1 MRFLPH
7 CLMEDVPHSF
17 SCSDCQRHFPSLLEL
32 SRHQELLH
40 LSSNQDREEADSIPR
55 PYRCQQCGRG
65 YRHPGSLVNHRRT
78 HETGLF
84 PCTTC
89 GKDFT
94 NPMALKSHMRTHAP
108 EGHRRRRPSRYKEA
122 TPCLQGETVS
132 TDSWN
137 QRLGPGEDWG
147 NQAKHTEET
156 PDCESGSDPRAA
168 PGTWEDSPTRQRE
181 GWESQPDPEAGTEG
195 WGPTTNST
203 RAPPLPTPASSLLS
217 NLEQYLAES
226 VVNFTGV
233 QEPTQSPPAE
243 EERRYKCSQCGKTY
257 KHAGSLTNHRQ
268 SHTLG
273 IYPCAICFKEF
284 SNLMALKNHSRLHA
298 QYRPY
303 HCPHCPRAFRLPREL
318 LEHQQS
324 HEGER
329 QEQQWEDKGM
339 PTTNGHID
347 ESSRDQILS
356 TQMLNGS
363 RELSTSG
370 ELEDNS
376 LEEYRPFRCG
386 DCGRTYRHAG
396 SLINHRK
403 SHQTGVYPCSIC
415 SKQLFNAAALKNHV
429 RAHHRPRQGVG
440 EDRQLSV
447 PPASLLLSET
457 THKEKEVPTTTL
469 DHRPYKCNECG
480 RAYRHRGSLVNHR
493 HSHRTGEYQCSLC
506 PRKYPNL
513 MALRNHVRVHCKA
526 ARRSADPSHL
536 KVELPPDPVEA
547 EAAPHTDQGRACK
560 HEEEATDISPAAD
573 RTAPQICSI
582 CGMLF
587 EDPESLKHHGLTHRA
602 KEGENSRKETEVS
615 PPRAFACR
623 DCGKSYRHSGSL
635 INHRQTHQTGDF
647 SCGACAKHFHTMAAM
662 KNHLRRHSRRRSR
675 RHRKRAES
683 ARGGGEAKL
692 PSEGN
697 WVQELEDNEGLDSSQ
712 NPSRESSRGAEGN
725 LESDRNYLQAE
736 SQGVKCGLESDEAYF
751 QDDKENRSTEEEL
764 ERKEV
769 CFLDNL
775 NIPGDEGDNGTHFCD
790 GLTGV
795 DKDQKPTTGQPN
807 SSSHSAKAVTSRQ
820 AEVTHTCSD
829 CGHSFPH
836 ATGLLS
842 HKPCHPPGIYQCSL
856 CPKEFD
862 SLPALRSHFQNHGPG
877 EAASAQPFLC
887 CLCGMIF
894 PGRAGYRLHRR
905 QAHNSSGITEG
916 SEEEGEEEGATEAAS
931 IHSPPLQLSE
941 AELLNQLQREVEA
954 LDGAGYGHICG
965 CCGQTYDDLGSLE
978 RHHQSQSSGTPT
990 DRAPS
995 PLGASS
1001 DATEM
1006 VTDGVS
1012 EGIVTSVSGE
1022 GRDTKTEEG
1031 AGTTVADSF
1040 CMQGG
1045 ESLLEAQPRPF
1056 RCNQCGKTYR
1066 HGGSLVN
1073 HRKIHQTGDFIC
1085 AVCSRCYP
1093 NLAAYRNH
1101 LRNHPRCKGSEPQ
1114 IGPITEARGSSEP
1127 QDMAEKGPEQA
1138 EVEKLQEELK
1148 VEPLEEVA
1156 GVKEEVWEET
1166 TVKGED
1172 LEPRLETAE
1181 KGCQTEAS
1189 SERPFSCEVCGRS
1202 YKHAGSLINHRQSH
1216 QTGHFGCQA
1225 CSKGFSNLMSLKN
1238 HRRIHADPRRFRC
1251 SECGKAFRLRKQ
1263 LASHQRV
1270 HVERRSTGGTRKLT
1284 REDRP
1289 FRCGQCGRTYRH
1301 AGSLLNHR
1309 RSHETGQY
1317 SCPTC
1322 PKTYSNRMA
1331 LKDHQRLHSESRRR
1345 RAGRSRRLA
1354 VRCALCGRGF
1364 PGRGSLERHLREH
1377 EEESERELADGQG
1390 GPNGTE
1396 GSEGNLADDQGL
1408 EGRSGGVE
1416 SVPQLEDGAM
1426 RLGEHSQ
1433 SLVRAA
1439 GLEATEPLSWSMGKT
1454 DGWQGNGALVNHNGG
1469 WVPQGQVQTKP
1480 DESDSVP
1487 RSPCHFGVSQSN
1499 GPSLSH
1505 MDCWDNGG
1513 NSAQLQS
1520 ESHSS
1525 SCSQC
1530 GKTYCPS
1537 DGLLNQHNT
1546 HKTDR
1551 HYCLLC
1557 SKEFL
1562 NPVAT
1567 KSHSHNHIDAQTFAC
1582 PDCGKAFQSHYE
1594 LASHL
1599 QTHARSHSQVPAQIE
1614 AARGPKAGTVED
1626 EVALLGQGR
1635 AQEAPSEA
1643 PRALGENAERASGG
1657 QGVKS
1662 MVAEDKERPFRCAQC
1677 GRSYRHAG
1685 SLLNHQKAHTTG
1697 LYPCSL
1703 CPKLLPNLLSLKNHG
1718 RTHTD
1723 PKRHRCSICGKAF
1736 RTAARLEGHG
1746 RVHAPREGPFTC
1758 PHCPRR
1764 FRRRISFLQHQQQ
1777 HQEEWTVAS
1786 SGAPVTPAAGRG
1798 DLSLPPPPTPTTPL
1812 SDPSPQWPADLSFSL

>member
-1 MRFLPH
+1 
-7 CLMEDVPHSF
+7 MEDVPTSL
-17 SCSDCQRHFPSLLEL
+17 SCSDCQRHFPSLPEL
-32 SRHQELLH
+32 SRHRELLH
-40 LSSNQDREEADSIPR
+40 PSSKQDSEEADSIPR

-94 NPMALKSHMRTHAP
+94 NPVALKSHMRTHAP
-108 EGHRRRRPSRYKEA
+108 EGRRRRRPPRSKEVI
-122 TPCLQGETVS
+122 PHLQGETAS
-132 TDSWN
+132 SDSRDH
-137 QRLGPGEDWG
+137 RLSPGESWTS
-147 NQAKHTEET
+147 QKKHEEET
-156 PDCESGSDPRAA
+156 FGCESGLDPRAA
-168 PGTWEDSPTRQRE
+168 LSTWEDPPTRQRE
-181 GWESQPDPEAGTEG
+181 GWESQPDSEEG
-195 WGPTTNST
+195 AERWGPTTNST
-203 RAPPLPTPASSLLS
+203 RATPLPTPASTLLS

-226 VVNFTGV
+226 VVNFTGG

-273 IYPCAICFKEF
+273 IYPCTICFKEF

-298 QYRPY
+298 QYQPY
-303 HCPHCPRAFRLPREL
+303 QCPHCPRAFRIPREL

-329 QEQQWEDKGM
+329 QERLWEEKEM
-339 PTTNGHID
+339 PTTNGHTD
-347 ESSRDQILS
+347 ESSQDQLPS
-356 TQMLNGS
+356 TQTLNCSG
-363 RELSTSG
+363 ELSTSG
-370 ELEDNS
+370 ELEDS
-376 LEEYRPFRCG
+376 GLEEYRPFRCG

-429 RAHHRPRQGVG
+429 RAHHRPRQGAG
-440 EDRQLSV
+440 EDGQPSV
-447 PPASLLLSET
+447 PPAPLHLADT
-457 THKEKEVPTTTL
+457 THKDEEVPTTTL
-469 DHRPYKCNECG
+469 DHRPYKCDECG

-526 ARRSADPSHL
+526 ARRSAGPGAEGPPSHL
-536 KVELPPDPVEA
+536 KVELPPDPMEA
-547 EAAPHTDQGRACK
+547 EAAPPTDQGHGCK
-560 HEEEATDISPAAD
+560 HKEETTDVPPAAD
-573 RTAPQICSI
+573 RTAPQICSM

-587 EDPESLKHHGLTHRA
+587 EDAESLELHGRTH
-602 KEGENSRKETEVS
+602 GEREDSKTETRVS
-615 PPRAFACR
+615 PPRAFACQ

-662 KNHLRRHSRRRSR
+662 KNHLRRHSGRWSKQHRRRAS
-675 RHRKRAES
+675 S
-683 ARGGGEAKL
+683 AGSGGEAKI
-692 PSEGN
+692 PSGGS
-697 WVQELEDNEGLDSSQ
+697 WAQELVENSKGLDCLQ
-712 NPSRESSRGAEGN
+712 DPSGGSPNVAQGN
-725 LESDRNYLQAE
+725 LESDGGCLQADTE
-736 SQGVKCGLESDEAYF
+736 RDRCGLERDEACF
-751 QDDKENRSTEEEL
+751 QGDKESRGTEEGL
-764 ERKEV
+764 EKKEA

-775 NIPGDEGDNGTHFCD
+775 DIPDDEESNGTRFCD
-790 GLTGV
+790 DLSGV
-795 DKDQKPTTGQPN
+795 GEDQKLATDQP
-807 SSSHSAKAVTSRQ
+807 SSSCHSPEAVTSWP
-820 AEVTHTCSD
+820 AEVSHTCSD

-836 ATGLLS
+836 VTGLLS
-842 HKPCHPPGIYQCSL
+842 HRPCHPPGIYQCSL

-877 EAASAQPFLC
+877 EAAPAQPFLC

-905 QAHNSSGITEG
+905 QAHDSSGMTEG
-916 SEEEGEEEGATEAAS
+916 SEEEGEEEGASGAAS
-931 IHSPPLQLSE
+931 TRSPPLQLSE

-978 RHHQSQSSGTPT
+978 RHHQSQSSGNTI
-990 DRAPS
+990 DKSPS
-995 PLGASS
+995 HLESG
-1001 DATEM
+1001 DAMGRVADHDHVFEDT
-1006 VTDGVS
+1006 VACL
-1012 EGIVTSVSGE
+1012 SGE
-1022 GRDTKTEEG
+1022 GGDTKSGEG
-1031 AGTTVADSF
+1031 IGAMVVDNL

-1045 ESLLEAQPRPF
+1045 ESSLEAQPRPF

-1085 AVCSRCYP
+1085 PVCSRCYP

-1114 IGPITEARGSSEP
+1114 VGPVPEAGGSSEP
-1127 QDMAEKGPEQA
+1127 QNMAEEGLGQA
-1138 EVEKLQEELK
+1138 DVGKFQEELK

-1156 GVKEEVWEET
+1156 RVKEEEWEEAA
-1166 TVKGED
+1166 VKGEEV
-1172 LEPRLETAE
+1172 EPRLETAE
-1181 KGCQTEAS
+1181 KSCQTEAS

-1270 HVERRSTGGTRKLT
+1270 HVERGGSGGTRKLI

-1309 RSHETGQY
+1309 RSHDTGQY

-1322 PKTYSNRMA
+1322 PKTYSNSMA

-1345 RAGRSRRLA
+1345 RAGLSRRAA

-1364 PGRGSLERHLREH
+1364 PGRGSLEQHLREH
-1377 EEESERELADGQG
+1377 EDTKSGPR

-1396 GSEGNLADDQGL
+1396 GSEGNLANDQGL
-1408 EGRSGGVE
+1408 EDTSGGTE
-1416 SVPQLEDGAM
+1416 SVLQLEDGAR
-1426 RLGEHSQ
+1426 RLGGQ
-1433 SLVRAA
+1433 SLSPIRAT
-1439 GLEATEPLSWSMGKT
+1439 GSEATELVSWDMGNAEGRQG
-1454 DGWQGNGALVNHNGG
+1454 DGGPVDHGG
-1469 WVPQGQVQTKP
+1469 DWVPQGHILTKP
-1480 DESDSVP
+1480 EDESGNSIP
-1487 RSPCHFGVSQSN
+1487 KSPCHLGNSQSN
-1499 GPSLSH
+1499 GPSLSPV
-1505 MDCWDNGG
+1505 DSWDDGD
-1513 NSAQLQS
+1513 SRPELRQ
-1520 ESHSS
+1520 ESHTF
-1525 SCSQC
+1525 SCSHC
-1530 GKTYCPS
+1530 GKTYCHSEDPLNCHSPS
-1537 DGLLNQHNT
+1537 
-1546 HKTDR
+1546 KTDR

-1562 NPVAT
+1562 NPVVT
-1567 KSHSHNHIDAQTFAC
+1567 KTHSHNHIDAQTFAC
-1582 PDCGKAFQSHYE
+1582 PECGMAFQSHHE

-1599 QTHARSHSQVPAQIE
+1599 HTHASGLSQMPPLRE
-1614 AARGPKAGTVED
+1614 EARGPEGGAVKD
-1626 EVALLGQGR
+1626 EVDLPGQGEI
-1635 AQEAPSEA
+1635 QKAPSEP
-1643 PRALGENAERASGG
+1643 PRTPGDNTGSANGG

-1662 MVAEDKERPFRCAQC
+1662 TVAEDEERPFRCAQC

-1758 PHCPRR
+1758 PHCPRH
-1764 FRRRISFLQHQQQ
+1764 FRRRISFQQHQQQ

-1786 SGAPVTPAAGRG
+1786 SGAPKAPAAGRR

-1812 SDPSPQWPADLSFSL
+1812 LDPSPQWPADLSFSL

>member
-1 MRFLPH
+1 
-7 CLMEDVPHSF
+7 MEDAPPSL
-17 SCSDCQRHFPSLLEL
+17 SCSNCQRHFPSLPEL
-32 SRHQELLH
+32 SRHRELLH
-40 LSSNQDREEADSIPR
+40 PSPNQDSEEADSIPR

-108 EGHRRRRPSRYKEA
+108 EGRRRRRPPRPKVA
-122 TPCLQGETVS
+122 TPHLQGEMVS
-132 TDSWN
+132 SDSWG
-137 QRLGPGEDWG
+137 QRLGPGESWG
-147 NQAKHTEET
+147 NQTKHTEET
-156 PDCESGSDPRAA
+156 PDFESRPDPRAA
-168 PGTWEDSPTRQRE
+168 LGTWEDPHTRQRE
-181 GWESQPDPEAGTEG
+181 GWESQPDPEESAEG
-195 WGPTTNST
+195 WGPTNNSA

-226 VVNFTGV
+226 VVNFTGG

-273 IYPCAICFKEF
+273 NYPCAICFKEF

-324 HEGER
+324 HEGEM
-329 QEQQWEDKGM
+329 QERPWEEKGM
-339 PTTNGHID
+339 PTTNGHTN
-347 ESSRDQILS
+347 ESSRDQLPS

-363 RELSTSG
+363 GELSTSG
-370 ELEDNS
+370 ELEDS
-376 LEEYRPFRCG
+376 GLEEYRPFRCG

-429 RAHHRPRQGVG
+429 RAHHRPRQGAG
-440 EDRQLSV
+440 EDGQPSA
-447 PPASLLLSET
+447 PLLLAES
-457 THKEKEVPTTTL
+457 THKEEEVPSTTL
-469 DHRPYKCNECG
+469 DYRPYKCNECG

-526 ARRSADPSHL
+526 ARLSADPGTEGPPSHL
-536 KVELPPDPVEA
+536 KVELPPDPLGA
-547 EAAPHTDQGRACK
+547 EAAPHTAEGHVCR
-560 HEEEATDISPAAD
+560 HEEEATDFPSAAE
-573 RTAPQICSI
+573 RTVPQICNT
-582 CGMLF
+582 CGKFFDDLR
-587 EDPESLKHHGLTHRA
+587 SLEYHSLTHRA
-602 KEGENSRKETEVS
+602 GEGEDRTGTNLS

-662 KNHLRRHSRRRSR
+662 KNHLRRHSRRWSR
-675 RHRKRAES
+675 RHRKRAGNAGSGRE
-683 ARGGGEAKL
+683 ARL
-692 PSEGN
+692 PSVGN
-697 WVQELEDNEGLDSSQ
+697 WAQELEDHESLDFPQ
-712 NPSRESSRGAEGN
+712 DPSGESPCGAEGN
-725 LESDRNYLQAE
+725 LESDGDCLQAE
-736 SQGVKCGLESDEAYF
+736 SEGDKCGLERDEACF
-751 QDDKENRSTEEEL
+751 QGDRESRGTEEGL
-764 ERKEV
+764 ERKEA

-775 NIPGDEGDNGTHFCD
+775 EIPGNEEGNGTCFSN

-795 DKDQKPTTGQPN
+795 DEDQKLATGRPN
-807 SSSHSAKAVTSRQ
+807 SSSHSAGAATAWQ
-820 AEVTHTCSD
+820 AEVSHTCSD

-836 ATGLLS
+836 ATSLLS
-842 HKPCHPPGIYQCSL
+842 HRPCHPPGIYQCSL

-905 QAHNSSGITEG
+905 QAHSSSGVAEG

-931 IHSPPLQLSE
+931 THSPPLQLSE

-978 RHHQSQSSGTPT
+978 RHHQSQSSGTTTNKP
-990 DRAPS
+990 PS
-995 PLGASS
+995 PLGVSG
-1001 DATEM
+1001 DAMDM
-1006 VTDGVS
+1006 VADSVL
-1012 EGIVTSVSGE
+1012 EGTVTSVSGE
-1022 GRDTKTEEG
+1022 GGDTKSEEG
-1031 AGTTVADSF
+1031 VGTTEAGSL
-1040 CMQGG
+1040 CTQGA

-1073 HRKIHQTGDFIC
+1073 HRKIHQTGDFTC
-1085 AVCSRCYP
+1085 LVCSRCYP

-1114 IGPITEARGSSEP
+1114 VGPFPEAGSSSEP
-1127 QDMAEKGPEQA
+1127 QNMAEEGSGPA
-1138 EVEKLQEELK
+1138 EVGKLQEAFK

-1156 GVKEEVWEET
+1156 RVKEEAWEET
-1166 TVKGED
+1166 TVKGEEE
-1172 LEPRLETAE
+1172 EPRLETAE

-1251 SECGKAFRLRKQ
+1251 SDCGKAFRLRKQ

-1270 HVERRSTGGTRKLT
+1270 HAERRGGGGTRKLV

-1331 LKDHQRLHSESRRR
+1331 LKDHQRLHSENRRR
-1345 RAGRSRRLA
+1345 RAGRCRRST
-1354 VRCALCGRGF
+1354 VRCALCGHGF

-1377 EEESERELADGQG
+1377 EAETKRELASGQE

-1396 GSEGNLADDQGL
+1396 GNLAAIQGQ
-1408 EGRSGGVE
+1408 EGRAGSME
-1416 SVPQLEDGAM
+1416 SVPQLEDGAL
-1426 RLGEHSQ
+1426 RPDEHSLIPIKA
-1433 SLVRAA
+1433 SR
-1439 GLEATEPLSWSMGKT
+1439 ATEPLSWGVRKA
-1454 DGWQGNGALVNHNGG
+1454 DGWQGDQGLVSHDEG
-1469 WVPQGQVQTKP
+1469 WVPQGQVMTKP
-1480 DESDSVP
+1480 EGDSEDSVP
-1487 RSPCHFGVSQSN
+1487 RSPCHLVDSQSN
-1499 GPSLSH
+1499 GPGLSH
-1505 MDCWDNGG
+1505 VDGWDNGD
-1513 NSAQLQS
+1513 SSSQLQS

-1530 GKTYCPS
+1530 GRTCCQP
-1537 DGLLNQHNT
+1537 GGPLNHHNT

-1551 HYCLLC
+1551 HYCVLC

-1562 NPVAT
+1562 DPVAS
-1567 KSHSHNHIDAQTFAC
+1567 KSHSHSHNHIASQPFAC
-1582 PDCGKAFQSHYE
+1582 SDCGKTLQSHQE

-1599 QTHARSHSQVPAQIE
+1599 QTHARDYSQVPTQIE
-1614 AARGPKAGTVED
+1614 KARGPKAQTVED
-1626 EVALLGQGR
+1626 KVGLPGQGK
-1635 AQEAPSEA
+1635 AQEFLSEP
-1643 PRALGENAERASGG
+1643 PRAPGESAERASGG
-1657 QGVKS
+1657 QGLK
-1662 MVAEDKERPFRCAQC
+1662 ATEAGDTERPFCCAQC

-1758 PHCPRR
+1758 PHCPRH
-1764 FRRRISFLQHQQQ
+1764 FRRRISFLQHQQQQ

-1786 SGAPVTPAAGRG
+1786 SGAPVAPAAGRG
-1798 DLSLPPPPTPTTPL
+1798 DLSLPSPPTPTTPL
-1812 SDPSPQWPADLSFSL
+1812 LDPSPQWPADLSFSL

>member
-1 MRFLPH
+1 
-7 CLMEDVPHSF
+7 MEETPTLL
-17 SCSDCQRHFPSLLEL
+17 SCCDCQRHFPSLPEL
-32 SRHQELLH
+32 SRHRELLH
-40 LSSNQDREEADSIPR
+40 PSSNQDSEEADSIPR

-94 NPMALKSHMRTHAP
+94 NPMALKSHMRTHVP
-108 EGHRRRRPSRYKEA
+108 EGRRRRKPPYPKEA
-122 TPCLQGETVS
+122 TLRLQGETVA
-132 TDSWN
+132 TDSWG
-137 QRLGPGEDWG
+137 QRLGHGESCG
-147 NQAKHTEET
+147 NQKKCAEEISVYASG
-156 PDCESGSDPRAA
+156 PDPGAA
-168 PGTWEDSPTRQRE
+168 LGTWEVPPTRQRE
-181 GWESQPDPEAGTEG
+181 GWESQPNLEEG
-195 WGPTTNST
+195 AESWGPTTNSA
-203 RAPPLPTPASSLLS
+203 RATPLPNPANSLLS

-226 VVNFTGV
+226 MVNFTGG

-303 HCPHCPRAFRLPREL
+303 QCPHCPRAFRLPREL

-324 HEGER
+324 HENER
-329 QEQQWEDKGM
+329 QEQLWEEKGL
-339 PTTNGHID
+339 PASNGHTD
-347 ESSRDQILS
+347 ESSQDQLS
-356 TQMLNGS
+356 NTLMLNGS
-363 RELSTSG
+363 G
-370 ELEDNS
+370 DLEDS
-376 LEEYRPFRCG
+376 GVEEYRPFRCG

-429 RAHHRPRQGVG
+429 RAHHRPRQGAG
-440 EDRQLSV
+440 EDGQPSV
-447 PPASLLLSET
+447 PPAPLPLAET
-457 THKEKEVPTTTL
+457 THKEREVPTTTL

-493 HSHRTGEYQCSLC
+493 HSHQTGEYQCSLC

-513 MALRNHVRVHCKA
+513 MALRNHVRVHCKS
-526 ARRSADPSHL
+526 ARRSAGPEAEGSSSHL
-536 KVELPPDPVEA
+536 KVELPPDLVGT
-547 EAAPHTDQGRACK
+547 EAAPCTDQGNGCK
-560 HEEEATDISPAAD
+560 HEEATDGPPAAD

-587 EDPESLKHHGLTHRA
+587 EDPESLEHHCHTHG
-602 KEGENSRKETEVS
+602 EGENSRTEARVS

-647 SCGACAKHFHTMAAM
+647 NCGACSKHFHTMAAM
-662 KNHLRRHSRRRSR
+662 KNHLRCHSRRRSR
-675 RHRKRAES
+675 RHRKRAGG
-683 ARGGGEAKL
+683 AGGGGETKFL
-692 PSEGN
+692 SGRN
-697 WVQELEDNEGLDSSQ
+697 WAQELAEDNEGLNCPQ
-712 NPSRESSRGAEGN
+712 NPSGESPSEAEGN
-725 LESDRNYLQAE
+725 LESDRDCLQAQAE
-736 SQGVKCGLESDEAYF
+736 RDKCGLEKDEACV
-751 QDDKENRSTEEEL
+751 QGNQESRGPEEGL
-764 ERKEV
+764 ERKEA
-769 CFLDNL
+769 CFLNNSD
-775 NIPGDEGDNGTHFCD
+775 IPGDESNGTRFCD
-790 GLTGV
+790 SLTRV
-795 DKDQKPTTGQPN
+795 DEDQKPATGQP
-807 SSSHSAKAVTSRQ
+807 SSPFHSAEAVTSWQ
-820 AEVTHTCSD
+820 AEISHTCSD
-829 CGHSFPH
+829 CGHSFSH
-836 ATGLLS
+836 ATSLLS
-842 HKPCHPPGIYQCSL
+842 HRPCHPPGIYQCSL

-877 EAASAQPFLC
+877 EAAPAQPFLC

-905 QAHNSSGITEG
+905 QAHDSSGMTEG
-916 SEEEGEEEGATEAAS
+916 SEEEGEEEGAAAAS
-931 IHSPPLQLSE
+931 STHSTPLQLSE

-954 LDGAGYGHICG
+954 LEGADYGHICG

-978 RHHQSQSSGTPT
+978 RHHQSQSSGNTT
-990 DRAPS
+990 NKALS
-995 PLGASS
+995 HLGTS
-1001 DATEM
+1001 DDAMEM
-1006 VTDGVS
+1006 VSDS
-1012 EGIVTSVSGE
+1012 FEGTVTSLSAESGDTKSGE
-1022 GRDTKTEEG
+1022 GVGVTIANSLCTHGR
-1031 AGTTVADSF
+1031 
-1040 CMQGG
+1040 
-1045 ESLLEAQPRPF
+1045 ESSLEAQPRPF

-1073 HRKIHQTGDFIC
+1073 HRKIHQTGDYIC
-1085 AVCSRCYP
+1085 PVCSRCYP

-1114 IGPITEARGSSEP
+1114 IGPIPEAGGSSEP
-1127 QDMAEKGPEQA
+1127 QNVAKEGLGQA
-1138 EVEKLQEELK
+1138 EVGKFQEDLK
-1148 VEPLEEVA
+1148 VEPSEEVA
-1156 GVKEEVWEET
+1156 RVKEEAWEET
-1166 TVKGED
+1166 TVKGEEME
-1172 LEPRLETAE
+1172 LRLETAE

-1238 HRRIHADPRRFRC
+1238 HRRIHADPRRFHC
-1251 SECGKAFRLRKQ
+1251 GDCGKAFRLRKQ

-1270 HVERRSTGGTRKLT
+1270 HIQRGGGTRKLT

-1289 FRCGQCGRTYRH
+1289 FRCGQCGRNYRH

-1331 LKDHQRLHSESRRR
+1331 LRDHQRLHSESRRR
-1345 RAGRSRRLA
+1345 RAERSRRAA

-1364 PGRGSLERHLREH
+1364 PGRVSLERHLREH
-1377 EEESERELADGQG
+1377 EEETKSGQG
-1390 GPNGTE
+1390 GPSSTE
-1396 GSEGNLADDQGL
+1396 GSNRNLTDDQGL
-1408 EGRSGGVE
+1408 EDRLGGTE
-1416 SVPQLEDGAM
+1416 SVPQLEYGAV
-1426 RLGEHSQ
+1426 RPQEQSHSPIGA
-1433 SLVRAA
+1433 S
-1439 GLEATEPLSWSMGKT
+1439 GSEATEPVSWGMGQAG
-1454 DGWQGNGALVNHNGG
+1454 GWRRDRGLVNHAGD
-1469 WVPQGQVQTKP
+1469 WVPRVHVLNKP
-1480 DESDSVP
+1480 ENESGDSVP
-1487 RSPCHFGVSQSN
+1487 RSPCHLGNSQPSEPSVSHVDS
-1499 GPSLSH
+1499 
-1505 MDCWDNGG
+1505 CDNGD
-1513 NSAQLQS
+1513 SSPQLQS
-1520 ESHSS
+1520 ENHPF
-1525 SCSQC
+1525 SCCHC
-1530 GKTYCPS
+1530 GKTYCQSEGP
-1537 DGLLNQHNT
+1537 LNHNI
-1546 HKTDR
+1546 HKTDC

-1557 SKEFL
+1557 SKDFL
-1562 NPVAT
+1562 NSVST
-1567 KSHSHNHIDAQTFAC
+1567 KSHRHSHNHIAAQTFAC
-1582 PDCGKAFQSHYE
+1582 PDCGKAFQSHHE
-1594 LASHL
+1594 LASHV
-1599 QTHARSHSQVPAQIE
+1599 QTHNTRGLCQAAPQIE
-1614 AARGPKAGTVED
+1614 EAIDPEAGTMED
-1626 EVALLGQGR
+1626 EVVLLGQGK
-1635 AQEAPSEA
+1635 AQKALAEP
-1643 PRALGENAERASGG
+1643 PRSPEENAARADGG

-1662 MVAEDKERPFRCAQC
+1662 IVAEDEERPFCCAQC

-1723 PKRHRCSICGKAF
+1723 PRRHRCSICGKAF

-1746 RVHAPREGPFTC
+1746 RVHAPQEGPFTC
-1758 PHCPRR
+1758 PHCPRH

-1786 SGAPVTPAAGRG
+1786 SGGPKAPAAGRG

-1812 SDPSPQWPADLSFSL
+1812 LDPSPQWPADLSFSL

>member
-1 MRFLPH
+1 
-7 CLMEDVPHSF
+7 MEDTPLSL
-17 SCSDCQRHFPSLLEL
+17 SCSDCQRHFPSLPEL
-32 SRHQELLH
+32 SRHRELLH
-40 LSSNQDREEADSIPR
+40 PSLNQDSEEPDSIPR

-108 EGHRRRRPSRYKEA
+108 EGHRRHRPPRPKEA
-122 TPCLQGETVS
+122 TLHLQSETVS
-132 TDSWN
+132 ADNWGQT
-137 QRLGPGEDWG
+137 LGPREGWE
-147 NQAKHTEET
+147 NQTKHTKET
-156 PDCESGSDPRAA
+156 HGCESVPDPRTT
-168 PGTWEDSPTRQRE
+168 PGTLEDTPSRQRE
-181 GWESQPDPEAGTEG
+181 DWESQPDPEESAEG
-195 WGPTTNST
+195 WGPTTHSA
-203 RAPPLPTPASSLLS
+203 RAPPLPFPPSSLLS

-226 VVNFTGV
+226 VVNFTGG
-233 QEPTQSPPAE
+233 QEPTQSPPVE

-273 IYPCAICFKEF
+273 VYPCAICFKEF

-324 HEGER
+324 HEVDR
-329 QEQQWEDKGM
+329 QEQPWEGNGM
-339 PTTNGHID
+339 PTANGHTDD
-347 ESSRDQILS
+347 ESALNQIPT
-356 TQMLNGS
+356 TQMLNGL
-363 RELSTSG
+363 ELSISG
-370 ELEDNS
+370 ELEDS
-376 LEEYRPFRCG
+376 GLEEYRPFRCG

-403 SHQTGVYPCSIC
+403 SHQTGVYPCSMC

-429 RAHHRPRQGVG
+429 RAHHRPRQGAG
-440 EDRQLSV
+440 EDGQLSL
-447 PPASLLLSET
+447 PPAPLLLADI
-457 THKEKEVPTTTL
+457 THKEEETPTTTL
-469 DHRPYKCNECG
+469 DYRPYKCNECG

-526 ARRSADPSHL
+526 ARRNTDSGTKGPSSHR
-536 KVELPPDPVEA
+536 KVELLPNSVGA
-547 EAAPHTDQGRACK
+547 EPTLHTDEGHMCK
-560 HEEEATDISPAAD
+560 HEEGTVNIPPTAD
-573 RTAPQICSI
+573 KTPPLICSI

-587 EDPESLKHHGLTHRA
+587 EDQESLEQHGLTHRE
-602 KEGENSRKETEVS
+602 EGNSRTETTVS

-635 INHRQTHQTGDF
+635 INHKQTHQTGDF
-647 SCGACAKHFHTMAAM
+647 SCEACAKHFHTMAAM
-662 KNHLRRHSRRRSR
+662 KSHLRRHSRRQSR
-675 RHRKRAES
+675 HHRKQAGS
-683 ARGGGEAKL
+683 GGGAKFPL
-692 PSEGN
+692 EGS
-697 WVQELEDNEGLDSSQ
+697 WAQELEDSEGLDSSQ
-712 NPSRESSRGAEGN
+712 DPSGESTCGTKGN
-725 LESDRNYLQAE
+725 LETNGDCLQAE
-736 SQGVKCGLESDEAYF
+736 SEGHRHVLERDKACFQG
-751 QDDKENRSTEEEL
+751 DKESRGTEEGL
-764 ERKEV
+764 ERKEA

-775 NIPGDEGDNGTHFCD
+775 DIPGDEAKGPCFSDD
-790 GLTGV
+790 LTGV
-795 DKDQKPTTGQPN
+795 DEDQKSTTGEPN
-807 SSSHSAKAVTSRQ
+807 SSSHSAETVTSWQ
-820 AEVTHTCSD
+820 AEVTHKCSD

-842 HKPCHPPGIYQCSL
+842 HRPCHPPGIYQCSL

-862 SLPALRSHFQNHGPG
+862 SLPDLRSHFKDHGPG
-877 EAASAQPFLC
+877 EAASKQPFLC

-894 PGRAGYRLHRR
+894 PGRAGYRLHWR
-905 QAHNSSGITEG
+905 QVHSSSGMTED
-916 SEEEGEEEGATEAAS
+916 SEEDGEEEGAAEVAS
-931 IHSPPLQLSE
+931 TPSTPLQLSE

-978 RHHQSQSSGTPT
+978 RHHQSQSLENTI
-990 DRAPS
+990 DNAPS
-995 PLGASS
+995 HLETPG
-1001 DATEM
+1001 DATEIA
-1006 VTDGVS
+1006 TDALLESTVPS
-1012 EGIVTSVSGE
+1012 ISGE
-1022 GRDTKTEEG
+1022 GEDMKSEEG
-1031 AGTTVADSF
+1031 LSDTVLDSL
-1040 CMQGG
+1040 CMQVG
-1045 ESLLEAQPRPF
+1045 ESFPEVHPRPF

-1085 AVCSRCYP
+1085 PVCSRCYP

-1114 IGPITEARGSSEP
+1114 
-1127 QDMAEKGPEQA
+1127 
-1138 EVEKLQEELK
+1138 
-1148 VEPLEEVA
+1148 
-1156 GVKEEVWEET
+1156 
-1166 TVKGED
+1166 
-1172 LEPRLETAE
+1172 
-1181 KGCQTEAS
+1181 
-1189 SERPFSCEVCGRS
+1189 
-1202 YKHAGSLINHRQSH
+1202 
-1216 QTGHFGCQA
+1216 
-1225 CSKGFSNLMSLKN
+1225 N

-1270 HVERRSTGGTRKLT
+1270 HAERCGSGGTRKLM

-1317 SCPTC
+1317 SCPSC

-1331 LKDHQRLHSESRRR
+1331 LKDHQRLHSETRRR
-1345 RAGRSRRLA
+1345 RAGRSRRAA
-1354 VRCALCGRGF
+1354 VRCALCGRCF

-1377 EEESERELADGQG
+1377 EEETKGELASDQRSS
-1390 GPNGTE
+1390 NGTE
-1396 GSEGNLADDQGL
+1396 VSEGNLVNNKEL
-1408 EGRSGGVE
+1408 EDRSGATQ
-1416 SVPQLEDGAM
+1416 SLPQLEDGAP

-1433 SLVRAA
+1433 NPTRTADSEV
-1439 GLEATEPLSWSMGKT
+1439 TEPLSWGMG
-1454 DGWQGNGALVNHNGG
+1454 QGERGMVNHNGS
-1469 WVPQGQVQTKP
+1469 WVPQGQVLTKA
-1480 DESDSVP
+1480 ENQSEDSVL
-1487 RSPCHFGVSQSN
+1487 RSPCHLANNQSN

-1505 MDCWDNGG
+1505 MDSWDNGD
-1513 NSAQLQS
+1513 SSCQPQP
-1520 ESHSS
+1520 ESHSY
-1525 SCSQC
+1525 SCCQC

-1537 DGLLNQHNT
+1537 DGFMNHNT
-1546 HKTDR
+1546 HKTDL

-1567 KSHSHNHIDAQTFAC
+1567 KSHGHNHIAAQGFSC
-1582 PDCGKAFQSHYE
+1582 PECGIAFESQHE
-1594 LASHL
+1594 LATHL
-1599 QTHARSHSQVPAQIE
+1599 QTQAMGHSQLPSPVKE
-1614 AARGPKAGTVED
+1614 AGTVD
-1626 EVALLGQGR
+1626 KVGLLSQGKV
-1635 AQEAPSEA
+1635 QETPSESL
-1643 PRALGENAERASGG
+1643 RASGEDSKQASGG
-1657 QGVKS
+1657 QGVNFTG
-1662 MVAEDKERPFRCAQC
+1662 ADNKERPFRCAQC

-1746 RVHAPREGPFTC
+1746 RIHAPREGPFAC
-1758 PHCPRR
+1758 PHCPRH

-1777 HQEEWTVAS
+1777 QHQAEWTVAS
-1786 SGAPVTPAAGRG
+1786 SGSPVAPMASRG
-1798 DLSLPPPPTPTTPL
+1798 DVSLPPPATPTTPL
-1812 SDPSPQWPADLSFSL
+1812 PDPSPQWPADLSFSL

>member
-1 MRFLPH
+1 
-7 CLMEDVPHSF
+7 MEDVPTSL
-17 SCSDCQRHFPSLLEL
+17 SCSDCQRHFPSLPEL
-32 SRHQELLH
+32 SRHRELLH
-40 LSSNQDREEADSIPR
+40 PSSKQDSEEADSIPR

-94 NPMALKSHMRTHAP
+94 NPVALKSHMRTHAP
-108 EGHRRRRPSRYKEA
+108 EGRRRRRPPRSKEVI
-122 TPCLQGETVS
+122 PHLQGETAS
-132 TDSWN
+132 SDSRD
-137 QRLGPGEDWG
+137 QRLGPGESWTS
-147 NQAKHTEET
+147 QKKHAEET
-156 PDCESGSDPRAA
+156 PGCEPGPDPSAA
-168 PGTWEDSPTRQRE
+168 LSTWDDPPTRQRQ
-181 GWESQPDPEAGTEG
+181 GWESQPDSEEG
-195 WGPTTNST
+195 AERWGPTTNST
-203 RAPPLPTPASSLLS
+203 GATPLPTPASSLLS

-226 VVNFTGV
+226 VVNFTGG

-298 QYRPY
+298 QYQPY
-303 HCPHCPRAFRLPREL
+303 QCPHCPRAFRLPREL

-329 QEQQWEDKGM
+329 QERLWEEKEM
-339 PTTNGHID
+339 PTTNGHTD
-347 ESSRDQILS
+347 ESSQDQLPN
-356 TQMLNGS
+356 TPMLNCSG
-363 RELSTSG
+363 ELSTSG
-370 ELEDNS
+370 ELEDS
-376 LEEYRPFRCG
+376 GLEEYRPFRCG

-429 RAHHRPRQGVG
+429 RAHHRPRQGAG
-440 EDRQLSV
+440 EDGQPSV
-447 PPASLLLSET
+447 PLAPLPLGDT
-457 THKEKEVPTTTL
+457 THKDEEVPTTTL
-469 DHRPYKCNECG
+469 DHRPYKCDECG

-513 MALRNHVRVHCKA
+513 MALRNHVRIHCKA
-526 ARRSADPSHL
+526 ARRSAGPGTEGPPSHL

-547 EAAPHTDQGRACK
+547 EAAPPTDQGHGCK
-560 HEEEATDISPAAD
+560 HEEETTDVPPAAD
-573 RTAPQICSI
+573 RTAPQICSM

-587 EDPESLKHHGLTHRA
+587 EDPESLEHHGRTH
-602 KEGENSRKETEVS
+602 GEREDSKTETRVS
-615 PPRAFACR
+615 PPRAFACQ

-662 KNHLRRHSRRRSR
+662 KNHLRRHSGRWSKQHRRRAS
-675 RHRKRAES
+675 S
-683 ARGGGEAKL
+683 AGSGGEAKL
-692 PSEGN
+692 PSGGS
-697 WVQELEDNEGLDSSQ
+697 WAQELVENSEGLNCPQD
-712 NPSRESSRGAEGN
+712 PSGGSPSVAQGNLGNDGGCLQADAERDRFELERDEACFQGDKESRGAE
-725 LESDRNYLQAE
+725 E
-736 SQGVKCGLESDEAYF
+736 GLEKKEA
-751 QDDKENRSTEEEL
+751 
-764 ERKEV
+764 

-775 NIPGDEGDNGTHFCD
+775 DIPGDEESNGTRFCD
-790 GLTGV
+790 GLTGAGE
-795 DKDQKPTTGQPN
+795 DQKPG
-807 SSSHSAKAVTSRQ
+807 SSSCQPSSSCHSPEAVTGWQ
-820 AEVTHTCSD
+820 AEVSHTCSD

-836 ATGLLS
+836 VTGLLS
-842 HKPCHPPGIYQCSL
+842 HRPCHPPGIYQCSL

-877 EAASAQPFLC
+877 EAAPAQPFLC

-905 QAHNSSGITEG
+905 QAHDSSGMTEG
-916 SEEEGEEEGATEAAS
+916 SEEEGEEEGAAGAAS
-931 IHSPPLQLSE
+931 TQSPPLQLSE

-978 RHHQSQSSGTPT
+978 RHHQSQSSGNTI
-990 DRAPS
+990 DKSPS
-995 PLGASS
+995 HLGES
-1001 DATEM
+1001 DDAMGRVADHDHVFEDT
-1006 VTDGVS
+1006 VACL
-1012 EGIVTSVSGE
+1012 SGE
-1022 GRDTKTEEG
+1022 GGDTKSGEG
-1031 AGTTVADSF
+1031 VGAMVVDKL

-1045 ESLLEAQPRPF
+1045 ESSLEAQPRPF

-1085 AVCSRCYP
+1085 PVCSRCYP

-1114 IGPITEARGSSEP
+1114 VGPVPEAGGCGEP
-1127 QDMAEKGPEQA
+1127 QNMAEEGLGQEDVGKF
-1138 EVEKLQEELK
+1138 QEERK
-1148 VEPLEEVA
+1148 VEPLEEA
-1156 GVKEEVWEET
+1156 ARVKEEEWEEA
-1166 TVKGED
+1166 TVKGEEV
-1172 LEPRLETAE
+1172 EPRLETAE
-1181 KGCQTEAS
+1181 KSCQTEAS

-1251 SECGKAFRLRKQ
+1251 GECGKAFRLRKQ

-1270 HVERRSTGGTRKLT
+1270 HVERGGSGGTRKLT

-1309 RSHETGQY
+1309 RSHDTGQY

-1322 PKTYSNRMA
+1322 PKTYSNSMA

-1345 RAGRSRRLA
+1345 RARLSRRAA
-1354 VRCALCGRGF
+1354 VRCALCGQGF
-1364 PGRGSLERHLREH
+1364 PGRGSLEQHLREH
-1377 EEESERELADGQG
+1377 EEDTKR

-1396 GSEGNLADDQGL
+1396 GSEGNLANDQGL
-1408 EGRSGGVE
+1408 EDTSGGTE
-1416 SVPQLEDGAM
+1416 SVLQREDGGR
-1426 RLGEHSQ
+1426 RLGEQ
-1433 SLVRAA
+1433 SPSPIRAA
-1439 GLEATEPLSWSMGKT
+1439 GSEATELVSWDMGNPEGRQG
-1454 DGWQGNGALVNHNGG
+1454 DGGPVARDGD
-1469 WVPQGQVQTKP
+1469 WVPQGCVPTRP
-1480 DESDSVP
+1480 EDESRNSIP
-1487 RSPCHFGVSQSN
+1487 KSPCHLGNSQPN
-1499 GPSLSH
+1499 GPSLSPV
-1505 MDCWDNGG
+1505 DSRDNGD
-1513 NSAQLQS
+1513 SQPQLRQ
-1520 ESHSS
+1520 ESHTF
-1525 SCSQC
+1525 SCSHC
-1530 GKTYCPS
+1530 GKTYGQSEGP
-1537 DGLLNQHNT
+1537 LNCHST
-1546 HKTDR
+1546 SKTDR

-1562 NPVAT
+1562 NPVVT
-1567 KSHSHNHIDAQTFAC
+1567 KSHSHNHIAAQTFAC
-1582 PDCGKAFQSHYE
+1582 PDCGKSCQSHHE

-1599 QTHARSHSQVPAQIE
+1599 HTHARGLSQMPPHTE
-1614 AARGPKAGTVED
+1614 EARGPEGGTVKD
-1626 EVALLGQGR
+1626 EVDLPGQGEIQKSP
-1635 AQEAPSEA
+1635 AEPPKAP
-1643 PRALGENAERASGG
+1643 GENAGSANGG

-1662 MVAEDKERPFRCAQC
+1662 TVAEDEERPFRCAQC

-1758 PHCPRR
+1758 PHCPRH
-1764 FRRRISFLQHQQQ
+1764 FRRRISFQQHQQQ

-1786 SGAPVTPAAGRG
+1786 SGAPKAPAAGRQ
-1798 DLSLPPPPTPTTPL
+1798 DLSLPPPPTPMTPL
-1812 SDPSPQWPADLSFSL
+1812 LDSSPQWPADLSFSL

>member
-1 MRFLPH
+1 
-7 CLMEDVPHSF
+7 MEDTPTSL
-17 SCSDCQRHFPSLLEL
+17 SCSDCQRHFPSLPEL
-32 SRHQELLH
+32 SRHRELLH
-40 LSSNQDREEADSIPR
+40 PSSSQGIEADSIPR
-55 PYRCQQCGRG
+55 PYRCQLCGRG

-108 EGHRRRRPSRYKEA
+108 EGRRRRRPPRPKEA

-132 TDSWN
+132 TDSWA
-137 QRLGPGEDWG
+137 QRLGPGEGWE
-147 NQAKHTEET
+147 NQKKHIEET
-156 PDCESGSDPRAA
+156 SGCESGPEPRATA
-168 PGTWEDSPTRQRE
+168 GTWEGPPTRQRE
-181 GWESQPDPEAGTEG
+181 GWEGQPDPEEGVEG
-195 WGPTTNST
+195 WGPTTNSARDT
-203 RAPPLPTPASSLLS
+203 PLPTPASSLLS

-226 VVNFTGV
+226 VVNFTGG

-273 IYPCAICFKEF
+273 VYPCAICFKEF

-303 HCPHCPRAFRLPREL
+303 QCPHCPRAFRLPREL

-324 HEGER
+324 HEGES
-329 QEQQWEDKGM
+329 QEQPWGEKGM
-339 PTTNGHID
+339 PTTNGHTD
-347 ESSRDQILS
+347 ESSQDQLPGTHI
-356 TQMLNGS
+356 LNGS
-363 RELSTSG
+363 GELSTSG
-370 ELEDNS
+370 ELEDIG

-429 RAHHRPRQGVG
+429 RAHHRPRPGAG
-440 EDRQLSV
+440 EDRQPSV
-447 PPASLLLSET
+447 LPAPLPLAESTRKET
-457 THKEKEVPTTTL
+457 EAPSSTL

-526 ARRSADPSHL
+526 ARRSTGPEPEGPPGLL
-536 KVELPPDPVEA
+536 KVELPPDPAGPE
-547 EAAPHTDQGRACK
+547 TTLLSDQGPGCK
-560 HEEEATDISPAAD
+560 HEEGAPAVPPATD
-573 RTAPQICSI
+573 RTMPQICSV

-587 EDPESLKHHGLTHRA
+587 EDSRSLEHHRRTHG
-602 KEGENSRKETEVS
+602 EGAQSRTEARES
-615 PPRAFACR
+615 PPRVFACR

-675 RHRKRAES
+675 RHRRRAGS
-683 ARGGGEAKL
+683 AGGGGEAK
-692 PSEGN
+692 PPSDGNWAPEPVDSEG
-697 WVQELEDNEGLDSSQ
+697 LGCPRDSSRA
-712 NPSRESSRGAEGN
+712 SLSGAEGSM
-725 LESDRNYLQAE
+725 ESSGGCLQPAAERDNRGIERNEACFQGDKE
-736 SQGVKCGLESDEAYF
+736 SQGAEEGLERMEA
-751 QDDKENRSTEEEL
+751 
-764 ERKEV
+764 
-769 CFLDNL
+769 CFLDNVD
-775 NIPGDEGDNGTHFCD
+775 IPGAEESNGTRFCD
-790 GLTGV
+790 GLPGV
-795 DKDQKPTTGQPN
+795 EEDQKPAPGQP
-807 SSSHSAKAVTSRQ
+807 SSPSRSASSAAWS
-820 AEVTHTCSD
+820 AEVSHTCSD

-842 HKPCHPPGIYQCSL
+842 HRPCHPPGIYQCSL

-877 EAASAQPFLC
+877 EAVSTQPFLC

-905 QAHNSSGITEG
+905 QAHDSGMTEG
-916 SEEEGEEEGATEAAS
+916 SEEEGEEEGAAGAIST
-931 IHSPPLQLSE
+931 HSPPLQLSE

-978 RHHQSQSSGTPT
+978 RHHQSRNSGNTT
-990 DRAPS
+990 DEVPS
-995 PLGASS
+995 LLHHPAESG
-1001 DATEM
+1001 DAT
-1006 VTDGVS
+1006 VVVADGVFEGTVTSLPAKGGDAKPS
-1012 EGIVTSVSGE
+1012 EGV
-1022 GRDTKTEEG
+1022 G
-1031 AGTTVADSF
+1031 ATLADSL
-1040 CMQGG
+1040 CRQGE
-1045 ESLLEAQPRPF
+1045 ESSLETQPRPF

-1073 HRKIHQTGDFIC
+1073 HRKIHQTGDFVC
-1085 AVCSRCYP
+1085 PVCSRCYP

-1114 IGPITEARGSSEP
+1114 VGPVPEAKGSGEA
-1127 QDMAEKGPEQA
+1127 QTLAEEGLEQA
-1138 EVEKLQEELK
+1138 EVERFQKELK
-1148 VEPLEEVA
+1148 VEPLEEGVR
-1156 GVKEEVWEET
+1156 VKEEAWEET
-1166 TVKGED
+1166 TVKGEETTVKGEEM
-1172 LEPRLETAE
+1172 EPRLETAE

-1251 SECGKAFRLRKQ
+1251 AECGKAFRLRKQ

-1270 HVERRSTGGTRKLT
+1270 HLERSGGGASRKLSL
-1284 REDRP
+1284 EDRP

-1331 LKDHQRLHSESRRR
+1331 LRDHQRLHSESRRR
-1345 RAGRSRRLA
+1345 RAGLSRRAA

-1377 EEESERELADGQG
+1377 EEETRGGQG
-1390 GPNGTE
+1390 GPDGTE
-1396 GSEGNLADDQGL
+1396 GGQGNLADDQGL
-1408 EGRSGGVE
+1408 EDRSGGTE
-1416 SVPQLEDGAM
+1416 SGPQLEDGAT
-1426 RLGEHSQ
+1426 RPAEPSQ
-1433 SLVRAA
+1433 SPIRAA
-1439 GLEATEPLSWSMGKT
+1439 GLEATEPASWGMGEA
-1454 DGWQGNGALVNHNGG
+1454 DEWRGDQGPVNHDGD
-1469 WVPQGQVQTKP
+1469 WVPGGHVLTKP
-1480 DESDSVP
+1480 EDESGDSVP
-1487 RSPCHFGVSQSN
+1487 RSPSPLGNTQRN
-1499 GPSLSH
+1499 GPSLTPVDSWDSG
-1505 MDCWDNGG
+1505 DCGP
-1513 NSAQLQS
+1513 QPQP
-1520 ESHSS
+1520 ESHSF
-1525 SCSQC
+1525 SCSHC
-1530 GKTYCPS
+1530 GKISCQSEGP
-1537 DGLLNQHNT
+1537 LNHHST

-1562 NPVAT
+1562 NPEAT
-1567 KSHSHNHIDAQTFAC
+1567 KSHSRNHIAAQTSC
-1582 PDCGKAFQSHYE
+1582 PDCGKAFESHHE

-1599 QTHARSHSQVPAQIE
+1599 QTHARGLSQVSPQVE
-1614 AARGPKAGTVED
+1614 ARSPKAGAE
-1626 EVALLGQGR
+1626 EEEMELPGQGK
-1635 AQEAPSEA
+1635 APSES
-1643 PRALGENAERASGG
+1643 PRAPGENVGRASGG
-1657 QGVKS
+1657 QGAES
-1662 MVAEDKERPFRCAQC
+1662 LVAVHEERPFRCAQC

-1746 RVHAPREGPFTC
+1746 RVHAPREGPFSC
-1758 PHCPRR
+1758 PHCPRH
-1764 FRRRISFLQHQQQ
+1764 FRRRISFLQHEQQ

-1786 SGAPVTPAAGRG
+1786 SGTPKAPAAGRG
-1798 DLSLPPPPTPTTPL
+1798 DLSLPPPPTPTAPL
-1812 SDPSPQWPADLSFSL
+1812 LDPSPQWPTDLSFSL

>member
-1 MRFLPH
+1 
-7 CLMEDVPHSF
+7 MEDTPTSL
-17 SCSDCQRHFPSLLEL
+17 SCSDCQRHFPSLPEL
-32 SRHQELLH
+32 SRHRELLH
-40 LSSNQDREEADSIPR
+40 PSAKQDREEADGIPR

-65 YRHPGSLVNHRRT
+65 YRHPGSLINHRRT

-94 NPMALKSHMRTHAP
+94 NPVALKSHMRTHAP
-108 EGHRRRRPSRYKEA
+108 EGRHRRRPPHSKEVI
-122 TPCLQGETVS
+122 PRLRGETTS
-132 TDSWN
+132 SDSRD
-137 QRLGPGEDWG
+137 QRLSPGESWTS
-147 NQAKHTEET
+147 QKKHAEET
-156 PDCESGSDPRAA
+156 SGCDSGPDPRAA
-168 PGTWEDSPTRQRE
+168 QSTWEDPPTRQRE
-181 GWESQPDPEAGTEG
+181 GWESQPDSEEGAEG
-195 WGPTTNST
+195 WGPTTNSA
-203 RAPPLPTPASSLLS
+203 RATPLPTPASSLLS

-226 VVNFTGV
+226 VVNFTGG

-298 QYRPY
+298 QYQPY
-303 HCPHCPRAFRLPREL
+303 QCPHCPRAFRLPREL
-318 LEHQQS
+318 LDHQQS

-329 QEQQWEDKGM
+329 QEQLWGEKGM
-339 PTTNGHID
+339 PTTNGHTD
-347 ESSRDQILS
+347 ESSQDQLPT
-356 TQMLNGS
+356 TQMPNCSG
-363 RELSTSG
+363 ELSTSG
-370 ELEDNS
+370 ELEDS
-376 LEEYRPFRCG
+376 GLEEYRPFRCG

-429 RAHHRPRQGVG
+429 RAHHRPRQGAG
-440 EDRQLSV
+440 EDGQPSV
-447 PPASLLLSET
+447 PPASLPVADT
-457 THKEKEVPTTTL
+457 THKEEEVPTATL

-526 ARRSADPSHL
+526 ARRSAGPGAEGPASHL
-536 KVELPPDPVEA
+536 KVELPPNRVEA
-547 EAAPHTDQGRACK
+547 EAAPRTDQGQGCRNDEGA
-560 HEEEATDISPAAD
+560 ADVPPAAN
-573 RTAPQICSI
+573 RTAVQICSM

-587 EDPESLKHHGLTHRA
+587 EDPESLERHRRTHGQ
-602 KEGENSRKETEVS
+602 GEDSRPETRVS
-615 PPRAFACR
+615 PPRAFACQ

-662 KNHLRRHSRRRSR
+662 KNHLRRHSGRWHRQHRRRTS
-675 RHRKRAES
+675 S
-683 ARGGGEAKL
+683 AGGGGEAKL
-692 PSEGN
+692 PSGVS
-697 WVQELEDNEGLDSSQ
+697 WAQELVENSEGLGCPQD
-712 NPSRESSRGAEGN
+712 PSGGGPNGAECN
-725 LESDRNYLQAE
+725 LESDGSCLQAE
-736 SQGVKCGLESDEAYF
+736 AERDRCGLEQAEA
-751 QDDKENRSTEEEL
+751 QTQGDRESRGTEEGL
-764 ERKEV
+764 ERKEA

-775 NIPGDEGDNGTHFCD
+775 DIPGDGESDGTRFCD

-795 DKDQKPTTGQPN
+795 DEDQKPATAQHGSPR
-807 SSSHSAKAVTSRQ
+807 HSPDAVTGWQ
-820 AEVTHTCSD
+820 TEVSHTCSD

-842 HKPCHPPGIYQCSL
+842 HRPCHPPGIYQCSL

-877 EAASAQPFLC
+877 EAAPAQPFLC

-905 QAHNSSGITEG
+905 QAHDSSVLTEG
-916 SEEEGEEEGATEAAS
+916 SEEEGEEEGAAGAAS
-931 IHSPPLQLSE
+931 TQSPPLQLSE

-978 RHHQSQSSGTPT
+978 RHHQSQSSGNST
-990 DRAPS
+990 DKAPS
-995 PLGASS
+995 HLGESGDSLGGVAGGDRVFEGTGTSLS
-1001 DATEM
+1001 G
-1006 VTDGVS
+1006 DG
-1012 EGIVTSVSGE
+1012 GDTKSGE
-1022 GRDTKTEEG
+1022 GAGAMVVDSLCMLGEE
-1031 AGTTVADSF
+1031 SPP
-1040 CMQGG
+1040 
-1045 ESLLEAQPRPF
+1045 EAQPRPF

-1073 HRKIHQTGDFIC
+1073 HRKIHQTGDFTC
-1085 AVCSRCYP
+1085 PVCSRCYP

-1114 IGPITEARGSSEP
+1114 VGLAPEATGCGEPPNGTEEGLGPADVG
-1127 QDMAEKGPEQA
+1127 
-1138 EVEKLQEELK
+1138 KLQEELK

-1156 GVKEEVWEET
+1156 RVKEEEWEER
-1166 TVKGED
+1166 TVKEEEVG
-1172 LEPRLETAE
+1172 PPLETAE
-1181 KGCQTEAS
+1181 KSGQTEAS

-1238 HRRIHADPRRFRC
+1238 HRRIHADPRRFPC
-1251 SECGKAFRLRKQ
+1251 GECGKAFRLRKQ

-1270 HVERRSTGGTRKLT
+1270 HAEWGGGARKLP
-1284 REDRP
+1284 REDPP

-1301 AGSLLNHR
+1301 AGSLLNDRH
-1309 RSHETGQY
+1309 SHETDQY

-1322 PKTYSNRMA
+1322 PKTYSNSMA

-1345 RAGRSRRLA
+1345 RAGLSRRA
-1354 VRCALCGRGF
+1354 AMRCALCGRGF
-1364 PGRGSLERHLREH
+1364 PGRGSLEQHLREH
-1377 EEESERELADGQG
+1377 EEETKSGQR
-1390 GPNGTE
+1390 GTE

-1408 EGRSGGVE
+1408 EDRAEGPE
-1416 SVPQLEDGAM
+1416 SVRQLEDGAR
-1426 RLGEHSQ
+1426 RLGEQSQ
-1433 SLVRAA
+1433 SPIKAA
-1439 GLEATEPLSWSMGKT
+1439 GSEPTGLGSGDTGNTEGR
-1454 DGWQGNGALVNHNGG
+1454 QGEGGPVNHEGD
-1469 WVPQGQVQTKP
+1469 WVSRSHVLTKP
-1480 DESDSVP
+1480 EDESEDSIP
-1487 RSPCHFGVSQSN
+1487 KSPCHLGNTQSN
-1499 GPSLSH
+1499 GPSLSP
-1505 MDCWDNGG
+1505 MDSWDNGD
-1513 NSAQLQS
+1513 SQPPLQP
-1520 ESHSS
+1520 ESPPF
-1525 SCSQC
+1525 SCSPC
-1530 GKTYCPS
+1530 GKTYCQSEGP
-1537 DGLLNQHNT
+1537 LNRHST
-1546 HKTDR
+1546 PKTDR
-1551 HYCLLC
+1551 HHCLLC

-1567 KSHSHNHIDAQTFAC
+1567 KSHSHNHIAAQTFAC
-1582 PDCGKAFQSHYE
+1582 PDCGDTFQSRHE

-1599 QTHARSHSQVPAQIE
+1599 HTHASGLGQMPPQIQE
-1614 AARGPKAGTVED
+1614 ATGPEGGVVED
-1626 EVALLGQGR
+1626 EVDTPGR
-1635 AQEAPSEA
+1635 GEIQKSPSEPPKA
-1643 PRALGENAERASGG
+1643 PGENAGRANGG

-1662 MVAEDKERPFRCAQC
+1662 TVAEDEERPFRCAQC

-1758 PHCPRR
+1758 PHCPRH
-1764 FRRRISFLQHQQQ
+1764 FRRRISFQQHQQQ

-1786 SGAPVTPAAGRG
+1786 SGAPKAPAAGRG
-1798 DLSLPPPPTPTTPL
+1798 DLLPPPTPTTSL
-1812 SDPSPQWPADLSFSL
+1812 LDPSSRWPADLSFSL

>member
-1 MRFLPH
+1 
-7 CLMEDVPHSF
+7 MENVSTSL
-17 SCSDCQRHFPSLLEL
+17 SCSDCQRHFPSLPEL
-32 SRHQELLH
+32 SRHRELLH
-40 LSSNQDREEADSIPR
+40 LSSSQDSEETDSIPR

-108 EGHRRRRPSRYKEA
+108 EGRRRRRPPRPKEA
-122 TPCLQGETVS
+122 TLHLQGETVT
-132 TDSWN
+132 TDSWG
-137 QRLGPGEDWG
+137 QRLGHGETWG
-147 NQAKHTEET
+147 NQKKHADET
-156 PDCESGSDPRAA
+156 SICASGPEPRVALS
-168 PGTWEDSPTRQRE
+168 TWEDSPTKQGE
-181 GWESQPDPEAGTEG
+181 GWESQPNSEEGTND
-195 WGPTTNST
+195 WVPTNNSV
-203 RAPPLPTPASSLLS
+203 RAPLLPTPANNLLT

-303 HCPHCPRAFRLPREL
+303 RCPHCPRAFRLPREL

-329 QEQQWEDKGM
+329 QEQLWEEKGM
-339 PTTNGHID
+339 PTTNGHTN
-347 ESSRDQILS
+347 ESSRDQLPS
-356 TQMLNGS
+356 TVMLNGS
-363 RELSTSG
+363 GELSTSG
-370 ELEDNS
+370 ELEASS
-376 LEEYRPFRCG
+376 LEEYRPFHCG

-429 RAHHRPRQGVG
+429 RAHHRPRQGAG
-440 EDRQLSV
+440 EDGQPSV
-447 PPASLLLSET
+447 PPAPLAET
-457 THKEKEVPTTTL
+457 THREREVPTTTL

-493 HSHRTGEYQCSLC
+493 HSHQTGEYQCSLC
-506 PRKYPNL
+506 ARKYPNL
-513 MALRNHVRVHCKA
+513 MALRNHVRVHCKS
-526 ARRSADPSHL
+526 ARRSTGSEAEGPSSHL
-536 KVELPPDPVEA
+536 KVELPADPVET
-547 EAAPHTDQGRACK
+547 EAAPCTDQGNGCR
-560 HEEEATDISPAAD
+560 HEQEATDDPPAAD
-573 RTAPQICSI
+573 RIAPQICSI

-587 EDPESLKHHGLTHRA
+587 EDPESLEHHGQTHG
-602 KEGENSRKETEVS
+602 EGENSRTETRVS

-647 SCGACAKHFHTMAAM
+647 SCGACAKHFYTMAAM

-675 RHRKRAES
+675 RHRRRAGN
-683 ARGGGEAKL
+683 AGGEGEAKF
-692 PSEGN
+692 PTGGN
-697 WVQELEDNEGLDSSQ
+697 WAQELVEDSEALDYPQ
-712 NPSRESSRGAEGN
+712 DPSGKIPNGAEGN
-725 LESDRNYLQAE
+725 LESDEGYLQAQAE
-736 SQGVKCGLESDEAYF
+736 RDKCGVERDEVCF
-751 QDDKENRSTEEEL
+751 QGDKENRGPEEGL
-764 ERKEV
+764 ERKEA

-775 NIPGDEGDNGTHFCD
+775 DIPGNEEGNGTHLCD
-790 GLTGV
+790 GLTRV
-795 DKDQKPTTGQPN
+795 DEDQKQATGQP
-807 SSSHSAKAVTSRQ
+807 SSSSLSAEVVTSCQ
-820 AEVTHTCSD
+820 AEVSHTCSD

-836 ATGLLS
+836 AIGLLS
-842 HKPCHPPGIYQCSL
+842 HRPCHPPGIYQCSL

-862 SLPALRSHFQNHGPG
+862 SLPALRSHFHNHRPG
-877 EAASAQPFLC
+877 EAAPAQPFLC

-905 QAHNSSGITEG
+905 QVHDSSGMTEG
-916 SEEEGEEEGATEAAS
+916 SEEEEGEEEGTAVAAS
-931 IHSPPLQLSE
+931 THNTPLQLSE

-978 RHHQSQSSGTPT
+978 RHHQSQSSGNTS
-990 DRAPS
+990 DK
-995 PLGASS
+995 ASS
-1001 DATEM
+1001 HLGESCDASEM
-1006 VTDGVS
+1006 VADGFF
-1012 EGIVTSVSGE
+1012 EGTMTSLSAEGGNTKSGE
-1022 GRDTKTEEG
+1022 GVG
-1031 AGTTVADSF
+1031 ATVADSL
-1040 CMQGG
+1040 CMHGA
-1045 ESLLEAQPRPF
+1045 ESSLGAQPRPF

-1073 HRKIHQTGDFIC
+1073 HRKIHQTGDYIC
-1085 AVCSRCYP
+1085 PVCSRCYP

-1114 IGPITEARGSSEP
+1114 VGPIPEAGGSSEP
-1127 QDMAEKGPEQA
+1127 QNVAEDGLGQI
-1138 EVEKLQEELK
+1138 EVGKFQEELK
-1148 VEPLEEVA
+1148 VEPPEEVMR
-1156 GVKEEVWEET
+1156 VKEEAWEET
-1166 TVKGED
+1166 TVKGEEME
-1172 LEPRLETAE
+1172 LRLETAE
-1181 KGCQTEAS
+1181 KGCQTEAT

-1238 HRRIHADPRRFRC
+1238 HRRIHADPRRFHC
-1251 SECGKAFRLRKQ
+1251 SDCGKAFRLRKQ

-1270 HVERRSTGGTRKLT
+1270 HSERSGGRGGSMRKLT

-1345 RAGRSRRLA
+1345 RAGRSRRAA
-1354 VRCALCGRGF
+1354 VLCALCGRGF
-1364 PGRGSLERHLREH
+1364 PGRTSLEQHLREH
-1377 EEESERELADGQG
+1377 EEETKNGQG
-1390 GPNGTE
+1390 GLSGTE
-1396 GSEGNLADDQGL
+1396 GSEGNLADDQKL
-1408 EGRSGGVE
+1408 EDRLSGTE
-1416 SVPQLEDGAM
+1416 SVSQLEYGAM
-1426 RLGEHSQ
+1426 RPGEQSHSPIK
-1433 SLVRAA
+1433 SA
-1439 GLEATEPLSWSMGKT
+1439 GSEATEPVSWGMGQAG
-1454 DGWQGNGALVNHNGG
+1454 GWRGDRGLVNHDAD
-1469 WVPQGQVQTKP
+1469 WVPPGQVPTKP
-1480 DESDSVP
+1480 EGTSGGSVP
-1487 RSPCHFGVSQSN
+1487 RSLYHLGSSQPGEPNLDSWDSGDSSPQFQPKSHPFSCCH
-1499 GPSLSH
+1499 
-1505 MDCWDNGG
+1505 
-1513 NSAQLQS
+1513 
-1520 ESHSS
+1520 
-1525 SCSQC
+1525 C
-1530 GKTYCPS
+1530 GKTYCQSKGP
-1537 DGLLNQHNT
+1537 LNHHNT
-1546 HKTDR
+1546 HTTDG
-1551 HYCLLC
+1551 HYCVVC
-1557 SKEFL
+1557 SKELL
-1562 NPVAT
+1562 NPVT
-1567 KSHSHNHIDAQTFAC
+1567 SKNHSHNHTAAQTSAC
-1582 PDCGKAFQSHYE
+1582 SNCGKAFPSHHE

-1599 QTHARSHSQVPAQIE
+1599 QTHVRGLSHVPPQIE
-1614 AARGPKAGTVED
+1614 EARGSEAVTVED
-1626 EVALLGQGR
+1626 EVDLPGQGK
-1635 AQEAPSEA
+1635 AQKAPSESSRT
-1643 PRALGENAERASGG
+1643 PGENAGRTNGG
-1657 QGVKS
+1657 QEVKS
-1662 MVAEDKERPFRCAQC
+1662 MVAEDEERPFCCAQC

-1746 RVHAPREGPFTC
+1746 RVHAPQEGPFNC
-1758 PHCPRR
+1758 PHCPRH

-1777 HQEEWTVAS
+1777 HQEEWPVAN
-1786 SGAPVTPAAGRG
+1786 SGTGGMNGIGQRTEG
-1798 DLSLPPPPTPTTPL
+1798 S
-1812 SDPSPQWPADLSFSL
+1812 QWRWAHSGGQNLVPRWWGSK

>member
-1 MRFLPH
+1 
-7 CLMEDVPHSF
+7 MEDTATF
-17 SCSDCQRHFPSLLEL
+17 LSCCDCQRHFPSLLEL
-32 SRHQELLH
+32 SRHRELIH
-40 LSSNQDREEADSIPR
+40 PSSNQDSEEADSIPR

-89 GKDFT
+89 GKAFT
-94 NPMALKSHMRTHAP
+94 NPMALKSHMRTHVP
-108 EGHRRRRPSRYKEA
+108 EGCRRRRPPYPKEA
-122 TPCLQGETVS
+122 TPHLQGETVA
-132 TDSWN
+132 TDSWG
-137 QRLGPGEDWG
+137 QRLGHGESCG
-147 NQAKHTEET
+147 NQKKRAEET
-156 PDCESGSDPRAA
+156 SVSASGPDSGATL
-168 PGTWEDSPTRQRE
+168 GTWEVPPTRQRE
-181 GWESQPDPEAGTEG
+181 GWESQPNPEEG
-195 WGPTTNST
+195 AESWGPTTNSA
-203 RAPPLPTPASSLLS
+203 RATPLPSPASSLLS

-226 VVNFTGV
+226 VVNFTGS

-303 HCPHCPRAFRLPREL
+303 LCPHCPRAFRLPREL

-324 HEGER
+324 HESER
-329 QEQQWEDKGM
+329 QEQLWEEKGM
-339 PTTNGHID
+339 PASNGHTD
-347 ESSRDQILS
+347 ESSQDQLS
-356 TQMLNGS
+356 STLMLNG
-363 RELSTSG
+363 SG
-370 ELEDNS
+370 ELEDS
-376 LEEYRPFRCG
+376 GLEEYRPFRCG

-429 RAHHRPRQGVG
+429 RAHHRPQQGVG
-440 EDRQLSV
+440 EDGQPSV
-447 PPASLLLSET
+447 PPAPLPLGET

-469 DHRPYKCNECG
+469 DHRPYKCSECG

-493 HSHRTGEYQCSLC
+493 HSHQIGEYQCSLC
-506 PRKYPNL
+506 PRKYPNF
-513 MALRNHVRVHCKA
+513 MALRNHVRVHCKSA
-526 ARRSADPSHL
+526 CRSAGPGPKGPSSHL
-536 KVELPPDPVEA
+536 KVELPPDLVGT
-547 EAAPHTDQGRACK
+547 EAAPCTDQGNGCK
-560 HEEEATDISPAAD
+560 HEEATDGTPAAD

-587 EDPESLKHHGLTHRA
+587 EDPESLEHHCQTHE
-602 KEGENSRKETEVS
+602 EGENSRTEARVS

-647 SCGACAKHFHTMAAM
+647 NCGACSKHFHTMAAM
-662 KNHLRRHSRRRSR
+662 KNHLRCHSRRRSR
-675 RHRKRAES
+675 RHRKRAGS
-683 ARGGGEAKL
+683 AGGGGEPKFL
-692 PSEGN
+692 SGGN
-697 WVQELEDNEGLDSSQ
+697 WAQELAEDNEGLNCPQS
-712 NPSRESSRGAEGN
+712 PSGESPSEAEGN
-725 LESDRNYLQAE
+725 LKSDRDCLQTQAE
-736 SQGVKCGLESDEAYF
+736 RDKCGLEK
-751 QDDKENRSTEEEL
+751 DKACVQGNKESKGPEEGL
-764 ERKEV
+764 ERKEAR
-769 CFLDNL
+769 FLNL
-775 NIPGDEGDNGTHFCD
+775 DIPGDEESNGTHFCD
-790 GLTGV
+790 SLTRV
-795 DKDQKPTTGQPN
+795 DEDQKPATGQP
-807 SSSHSAKAVTSRQ
+807 SSSFHSAEAVTSWQ
-820 AEVTHTCSD
+820 AEVSHTCSD

-842 HKPCHPPGIYQCSL
+842 HRPCHPPGIYQCSL

-877 EAASAQPFLC
+877 EAAPAQPFLC

-905 QAHNSSGITEG
+905 QAHDSSGMTEG
-916 SEEEGEEEGATEAAS
+916 SEEEGEEEGAAVAAS
-931 IHSPPLQLSE
+931 AHSTPLQLSE

-954 LDGAGYGHICG
+954 LEGTGYGHICG

-978 RHHQSQSSGTPT
+978 RHHQSQSSGNTT
-990 DRAPS
+990 NKALS
-995 PLGASS
+995 HLEASD

-1006 VTDGVS
+1006 VSDS
-1012 EGIVTSVSGE
+1012 FEGTMTSLSAEGGDTKSGE
-1022 GRDTKTEEG
+1022 GVGVTI
-1031 AGTTVADSF
+1031 ANSL
-1040 CMQGG
+1040 CMHGK
-1045 ESLLEAQPRPF
+1045 ESSLEAQPRPF

-1073 HRKIHQTGDFIC
+1073 HRKIHQTGDYIC
-1085 AVCSRCYP
+1085 PVCSRCYP

-1114 IGPITEARGSSEP
+1114 VGPIPEAGGSSEP
-1127 QDMAEKGPEQA
+1127 QNVAEEGLGQA
-1138 EVEKLQEELK
+1138 EVRKFQEELK
-1148 VEPLEEVA
+1148 VEPPEEVA
-1156 GVKEEVWEET
+1156 RVKEEAWEET
-1166 TVKGED
+1166 TVKGEEME
-1172 LEPRLETAE
+1172 LRLETAE

-1238 HRRIHADPRRFRC
+1238 HRRIHADPRRFHC
-1251 SECGKAFRLRKQ
+1251 GDCGKAFRLRKQ

-1270 HVERRSTGGTRKLT
+1270 HIQRGWGTRKLT

-1331 LKDHQRLHSESRRR
+1331 LRDHQRLHSESRRR
-1345 RAGRSRRLA
+1345 RAEQSRRAA

-1364 PGRGSLERHLREH
+1364 PGRGSLERHLRGH
-1377 EEESERELADGQG
+1377 EEETKSGQG
-1390 GPNGTE
+1390 GPSSTE
-1396 GSEGNLADDQGL
+1396 GSKGNPTDDQGL
-1408 EGRSGGVE
+1408 EDRLGGNE
-1416 SVPQLEDGAM
+1416 SVPQLEYGAM
-1426 RLGEHSQ
+1426 RPQEQSHSP
-1433 SLVRAA
+1433 VRVS
-1439 GLEATEPLSWSMGKT
+1439 GSEATEPVSWGMGQAGGWRG
-1454 DGWQGNGALVNHNGG
+1454 DGGPVNHAGD
-1469 WVPQGQVQTKP
+1469 WVPWGHVLNKP
-1480 DESDSVP
+1480 ENESGDSVP
-1487 RSPCHFGVSQSN
+1487 KSPCHLGNSQPSEPSVSHVDS
-1499 GPSLSH
+1499 
-1505 MDCWDNGG
+1505 CDNGD
-1513 NSAQLQS
+1513 SSSQLQS
-1520 ESHSS
+1520 ESHPF
-1525 SCSQC
+1525 SCCHC
-1530 GKTYCPS
+1530 GKTYCQSEGP
-1537 DGLLNQHNT
+1537 LNHNI
-1546 HKTDR
+1546 HKTDC

-1562 NPVAT
+1562 NSVST
-1567 KSHSHNHIDAQTFAC
+1567 KSHRHSHNHIAAQTFAC
-1582 PDCGKAFQSHYE
+1582 PDCGKAFQSHHE

-1599 QTHARSHSQVPAQIE
+1599 QTHTTRGLCQVAPQIE
-1614 AARGPKAGTVED
+1614 EAMDPKAGTVED
-1626 EVALLGQGR
+1626 EVDLPSQGKAQKALVELPRSPEENAGR
-1635 AQEAPSEA
+1635 AD
-1643 PRALGENAERASGG
+1643 GG

-1662 MVAEDKERPFRCAQC
+1662 IVAEDEERPFCCAQC

-1723 PKRHRCSICGKAF
+1723 PRRHRCSVCGKAF

-1746 RVHAPREGPFTC
+1746 RVHAPQEGPFTC
-1758 PHCPRR
+1758 SHCPRH

-1786 SGAPVTPAAGRG
+1786 SGTGGMNGFGCQRRWAHSGGQNLARR
-1798 DLSLPPPPTPTTPL
+1798 
-1812 SDPSPQWPADLSFSL
+1812 W

>member
-1 MRFLPH
+1 
-7 CLMEDVPHSF
+7 MEDTPLSL
-17 SCSDCQRHFPSLLEL
+17 SCSDCQRHFPSIPEL
-32 SRHQELLH
+32 SRHRELLH
-40 LSSNQDREEADSIPR
+40 PSPNQDSEEVDSIPR

-108 EGHRRRRPSRYKEA
+108 EGRRRRRPPRPKEA
-122 TPCLQGETVS
+122 TPHVQSEAVS
-132 TDSWN
+132 TDSWG
-137 QRLGPGEDWG
+137 QKLGPGEGWG
-147 NQAKHTEET
+147 NQTKHTKDT
-156 PDCESGSDPRAA
+156 PDCESGSDPRATS
-168 PGTWEDSPTRQRE
+168 GTWEDLPTRQRE
-181 GWESQPDPEAGTEG
+181 GWENQPDSEEIAEV
-195 WGPTTNST
+195 WGSTTNSART
-203 RAPPLPTPASSLLS
+203 PPLPTPASSLLS

-226 VVNFTGV
+226 VVNFTGG
-233 QEPTQSPPAE
+233 QELTQSPPAE

-273 IYPCAICFKEF
+273 VYPCAICFKEF

-303 HCPHCPRAFRLPREL
+303 HCPYCPRAFRLPRDL

-324 HEGER
+324 HEVER
-329 QEQQWEDKGM
+329 QEQPWEEKGM
-339 PTTNGHID
+339 PTTNGHTD
-347 ESSRDQILS
+347 ESSQDQLPSI
-356 TQMLNGS
+356 QMLNGS
-363 RELSTSG
+363 GELSTSG
-370 ELEDNS
+370 ELEDS
-376 LEEYRPFRCG
+376 GLEEYRPFRCG

-403 SHQTGVYPCSIC
+403 SHQTGVYPCSVC

-429 RAHHRPRQGVG
+429 RAHHRPRQGAG
-440 EDRQLSV
+440 EDGQSSV
-447 PPASLLLSET
+447 PPAPLLLTET
-457 THKEKEVPTTTL
+457 THREDGVPTTTL

-526 ARRSADPSHL
+526 ARRNADPRTEGPPSHL
-536 KVELPPDPVEA
+536 KVELPPDPVGA
-547 EAAPHTDQGRACK
+547 GAALHTDQEHLCK
-560 HEEEATDISPAAD
+560 HEEEATDIPPVAD
-573 RTAPQICSI
+573 GTSPQICSI

-587 EDPESLKHHGLTHRA
+587 EDPDSLEHHVLTHRA
-602 KEGENSRKETEVS
+602 GEVENRTEATMS

-647 SCGACAKHFHTMAAM
+647 SCGACAKHFHTMSAM

-675 RHRKRAES
+675 RHRKRGAS
-683 ARGGGEAKL
+683 MGEAKL
-692 PSEGN
+692 PPGGT
-697 WVQELEDNEGLDSSQ
+697 WVQELEDNGGLDHPQ
-712 NPSRESSRGAEGN
+712 GPLGESPCRTEGN
-725 LESDRNYLQAE
+725 LESDGDCSQAE
-736 SQGVKCGLESDEAYF
+736 SEGDKCELERDEACN
-751 QDDKENRSTEEEL
+751 KESRDTENGL
-764 ERKEV
+764 ERKES

-775 NIPGDEGDNGTHFCD
+775 DIPGNEEGSGTHFYI
-790 GLTGV
+790 GLPRM
-795 DKDQKPTTGQPN
+795 DKDQKPTTEQPN
-807 SSSHSAKAVTSRQ
+807 SSSHSSETVTSWQ
-820 AEVTHTCSD
+820 SEVTHTCSD
-829 CGHSFPH
+829 CGRSFPH

-842 HKPCHPPGIYQCSL
+842 HRPCHPPGIYQCSL

-877 EAASAQPFLC
+877 EVVSAQPFLC

-905 QAHNSSGITEG
+905 QAHNSSGMTEG
-916 SEEEGEEEGATEAAS
+916 SEEEGEEEGAVEAAS
-931 IHSPPLQLSE
+931 TQSPPLQLSE

-978 RHHQSQSSGTPT
+978 RHHQSQNSENTT
-990 DRAPS
+990 DK
-995 PLGASS
+995 ASS
-1001 DATEM
+1001 CLEMLDDATE
-1006 VTDGVS
+1006 VVADSVF

-1022 GRDTKTEEG
+1022 GGDTKSEEEIG
-1031 AGTTVADSF
+1031 GTVADNL
-1040 CMQGG
+1040 CMQVD
-1045 ESLLEAQPRPF
+1045 ESFLEVQPRPF

-1085 AVCSRCYP
+1085 PVCSRCYP

-1114 IGPITEARGSSEP
+1114 VGPIPEAGGSSEP
-1127 QDMAEKGPEQA
+1127 QNVAEKVPEQA
-1138 EVEKLQEELK
+1138 EVGKLQEELK

-1156 GVKEEVWEET
+1156 RVKEEAWEET
-1166 TVKGED
+1166 TVKGEEI
-1172 LEPRLETAE
+1172 EPRLETAE

-1251 SECGKAFRLRKQ
+1251 NECGKAFRLRKQ

-1270 HVERRSTGGTRKLT
+1270 HFERRGGTQKMT

-1331 LKDHQRLHSESRRR
+1331 LKDHQRLHSDSRRR
-1345 RAGRSRRLA
+1345 RAGRSRRAA
-1354 VRCALCGRGF
+1354 VRCAVCGRGF

-1377 EEESERELADGQG
+1377 EEKTKQELANGHGD
-1390 GPNGTE
+1390 PSGTE
-1396 GSEGNLADDQGL
+1396 GNEENLANELGL
-1408 EGRSGGVE
+1408 KDRSGSIE
-1416 SVPQLEDGAM
+1416 SVPQVEDGAI
-1426 RLGEHSQ
+1426 RPGEHSQ
-1433 SLVRAA
+1433 SPIRAEGSDA
-1439 GLEATEPLSWSMGKT
+1439 AELLSWDVGKA
-1454 DGWQGNGALVNHNGG
+1454 DGWQGDRKLMNHSGD
-1469 WVPQGQVQTKP
+1469 WVLQGQLLTKP
-1480 DESDSVP
+1480 EDKSEDNVP
-1487 RSPCHFGVSQSN
+1487 SSPCHLPDSQSN

-1505 MDCWDNGG
+1505 VDNWDNGD
-1513 NSAQLQS
+1513 SSSQFQP
-1520 ESHSS
+1520 ESHSY

-1530 GKTYCPS
+1530 GKTFCQS
-1537 DGLLNQHNT
+1537 DGLLNHNT

-1557 SKEFL
+1557 SKNFL

-1567 KSHSHNHIDAQTFAC
+1567 KSHSHNHIAAQAFAC
-1582 PDCGKAFQSHYE
+1582 PDCGKAFQCHHE
-1594 LASHL
+1594 LVTHL
-1599 QTHARSHSQVPAQIE
+1599 QTHAKGYSQMPSQIE
-1614 AARGPKAGTVED
+1614 EARGPQSGIIEDKAG
-1626 EVALLGQGR
+1626 LPGQEK
-1635 AQEAPSEA
+1635 AQEATSEH
-1643 PRALGENAERASGG
+1643 PRAPEENAEKASGG
-1657 QGVKS
+1657 QGVNS
-1662 MVAEDKERPFRCAQC
+1662 IAAEDKERPFRCAQC

-1723 PKRHRCSICGKAF
+1723 PKRHRCNICGKAF

-1758 PHCPRR
+1758 PHCPRH

-1777 HQEEWTVAS
+1777 HQEEWTVAR
-1786 SGAPVTPAAGRG
+1786 SGAPVAPATGRG
-1798 DLSLPPPPTPTTPL
+1798 DLSLPPPPTPTTQL
-1812 SDPSPQWPADLSFSL
+1812 LDPSPQWPADLSFSL